1 MVYVDQERCTGCG
14 LCVESCPTGA
24 IHLVD
29 GVAQVEQSV
38 CRECEV
44 CLSTC
49 PNGAIL
55 AMREPSEPGELVP
68 ARVPAP
74 QPARPGGVR
83 PWLGTALAFVEQQV
97 APRVTALLGTLPLQR
112 DTERYPGR
120 PGPVPYRPTG
130 GSSRRYYGGR
140 GRRRRARRR
149 GRW

>member
-1 MVYVDQERCTGCG
+1 MIYVDEERCTGCG

-24 IHLVD
+24 IRLVD
-29 GVAQVEQSV
+29 GVAQVEHSL

-55 AMREPSEPGELVP
+55 AIREPSEPGKPVP
-68 ARVPAP
+68 ARVPVP

-83 PWLGTALAFVEQQV
+83 PWLGTALAFVEREV
-97 APRVTALLGTLPLQR
+97 VPRVSALWGNR
-112 DTERYPGR
+112 ER

-130 GSSRRYYGGR
+130 GSSRRNYGGR